1 MKKLVLT
8 MVAIAAFAT
17 SSLAQSF
24 NLYGGTTFVPTFNS
38 TGRSI
43 NISSGINNNVVYQQG
58 YTRSNGTYVEGH
70 YKTVRNNTNWDNFST
85 VGNVNSF
92 TGTIGTIARDYTPNA
107 YNYGSGKTIYT
118 GSKGGQYYINSNGN
132 KTYVPKR
139 SNMSIW

>member
-1 MKKLVLT
+1 MKKLILT

-24 NLYGGTTFVPTFNS
+24 NLYGGTTFVPTIES
-38 TGRSI
+38 TVRRTK
-43 NISSGINNNVVYQQG
+43 ISSNINNNVVYQQG
-58 YTRSNGTYVEGH
+58 YIRNDGTSVKGH

-92 TGTIGTIARDYTPNA
+92 TGTIGSIARDYTPNA

-118 GSKGGQYYINSNGN
+118 GSRGGQYYINSNGN
-132 KTYVPKR
+132 RTYVPKR
-139 SNMSIW
+139 SNISIW